1 MWQRDAAGR
10 TRREVGCALAAL
22 IAMLP
27 SSARARPI
35 FDIRD
40 HGARGDGV
48 TLDTDAVN
56 RAIEASA
63 RAGGGTVRIP
73 AGHYPCFSIR
83 LRSNVAILLEKGA
96 VVEAADPARHGGRYD
111 DPEPGSSGLYQD
123 FGHSHWRNSLFWG
136 DGIENVSITGPGMI
150 HGLGLTREGPR
161 AGWTRETGE
170 RPLSMRGMSAA
181 DIAKLEPGVAAMRGL
196 GNKAIS
202 LKNCRGV
209 HLSDFTLLRGG
220 HIGILLTGVRGVTID
235 RLVIDTQRDGI
246 DLDAVTDATV
256 TNCRVNSP
264 NDDAIVVKASYGLE
278 RLAASENIV
287 IRDCEVS
294 GYDLGTLVDGT
305 RQRTQQFA
313 PDRDRPTGR
322 IKLGT
327 ESNGGYRH
335 ILIERCRFDH
345 CRGLALE
352 TVDGGA
358 MEDVTVRS
366 LRLND
371 VTSAPIFVRL
381 GDRRRG
387 PSGTQIG
394 STRGITISDFEATAI
409 DPRFAAMIAG
419 IPGHPVTGVMLR
431 NIHLQFLGGGSAV
444 DAARVPEEHPE
455 AYPEPSM
462 FGTLPAWGLWVRHA
476 RDVTIDRLT
485 METLRPDARPPI
497 LVQDAQNLRVTGT
510 PLWKGPS

>member
-1 MWQRDAAGR
+1 
-10 TRREVGCALAAL
+10 
-22 IAMLP
+22 
-27 SSARARPI
+27 
-35 FDIRD
+35 
-40 HGARGDGV
+40 
-48 TLDTDAVN
+48 
-56 RAIEASA
+56 
-63 RAGGGTVRIP
+63 
-73 AGHYPCFSIR
+73 
-83 LRSNVAILLEKGA
+83 
-96 VVEAADPARHGGRYD
+96 
-111 DPEPGSSGLYQD
+111 
-123 FGHSHWRNSLFWG
+123 
-136 DGIENVSITGPGMI
+136 
-150 HGLGLTREGPR
+150 
-161 AGWTRETGE
+161 
-170 RPLSMRGMSAA
+170 
-181 DIAKLEPGVAAMRGL
+181 
-196 GNKAIS
+196 
-202 LKNCRGV
+202 
-209 HLSDFTLLRGG
+209 
-220 HIGILLTGVRGVTID
+220 VTID

-294 GYDLGTLVDGT
+294 GYDLGTLVDST
-305 RQRTQQFA
+305 RQLTQQFA

-394 STRGITISDFEATAI
+394 STRGIAISDFEATAI

-444 DAARVPEEHPE
+444 DAARVPEEHAE

-497 LVQDAQNLRVTGT
+497 LVQDAQDVHVTAT